1 MKKTLRISLL
11 ILGLLAS
18 STSAYG
24 QDNLP
29 PNVDSGWLAN
39 LNYYRVS
46 AGLNPVTEDKQLSAS
61 VKKHLV
67 YLVMSDPKYFVGTY
81 LNFHSEN
88 PASPYYTPQ
97 GAKSGNE
104 LTSNQSGN
112 QSEAIDSWMQ
122 APFHAIGLMREGLK
136 SVGFAREFNAKTGL
150 YEFGMDVF
158 GKLSSGRSKILTFPG
173 NGSYSHMDT
182 FQGENPDPRKACGA
196 NSQKYRGLPLW
207 VSLLTPPPSQISAE
221 LTTPSGNVLK
231 STDDLCIVSEH
242 NFVTNDAVYGAAG
255 KSILASEHLVLLI
268 AKEPLMPGLQKVSL
282 SMQGRSDISW
292 SFTVIGTPPAI
303 TWTAT
308 QVPEVINWN
317 APPIQ
322 SNDPIAGY
330 DVMIGDVA
338 MTSIQSFRTT
348 TTSFATTNL
357 NPAQY
362 WVCVK
367 AIGQYRSGNCPY
379 FSSYTIQRNLG
390 NVPLN
395 STLSYPAKITIDPIL
410 DNPTKVTWKFQR
422 MPTTDPKKVIQS
434 LKLKI
439 KIAGSNNEFFST
451 DLPVTTQ
458 EFAPPPLDPG
468 DYQMCVTAENS
479 YGASECQWKDFSV
492 IPKAKQTLLLSF
504 PYAGNLAVPGST
516 TTISADSNLHS
527 TSVSLTPK
535 VCSAI
540 SLKGQIQAKAK
551 IAGSCLLH
559 ITNAGDNLNLPL
571 DESQKISI
579 AALVKIKCVKKNKSI
594 FFVTGYNPKCPT
606 S

>member
-18 STSAYG
+18 SASAYG

-67 YLVMSDPKYFVGTY
+67 YLVMSDPKYFVGPY
-81 LNFHSEN
+81 LNLHSEN

-97 GAKSGNE
+97 GVKSGNE
-104 LTSNQSGN
+104 LTSTQSGSP
-112 QSEAIDSWMQ
+112 SEAIDSWMQ

-136 SVGFAREFNAKTGL
+136 SVGFAREFNPKTGF
-150 YEFGMDVF
+150 YEFGMNIF
-158 GKLSSGRSKILTFPG
+158 AKLSTGKSKILTFPG

-182 FQGENPDPRKACGA
+182 FQGENPDPRIACGA
-196 NSQKYRGLPLW
+196 DSQKYKGMPLW
-207 VSLLTPPPSQISAE
+207 VSLLTPPPLQVSAE
-221 LTTPSGNVLK
+221 LTTPSGNVLR
-231 STDDLCIVSEH
+231 SGADLCVVTER
-242 NFVTNDAVYGAAG
+242 NFLTTDPVYGPAG
-255 KSILASEHLVLLI
+255 RSIITNEHLALVI
-268 AKEPLMPGLQKVSL
+268 PKEPLMPGLQKVSL
-282 SMQGRSDISW
+282 SMQGRPDITW

-308 QVPEVINWN
+308 QAPEVINWN

-330 DVMIGDVA
+330 DVMIGNVA

-348 TTSFATTNL
+348 TTSFATTTL
-357 NPAQY
+357 DPAQY

-367 AIGQYRSGNCPY
+367 AIGEYRSGTCPY

-390 NVPLN
+390 SVPLN
-395 STLSYPAKITIDPIL
+395 STLSYPTKIAIDPIL
-410 DNPTKVTWKFQR
+410 DNPTKVTWQLPA
-422 MPTTDPKKVIQS
+422 MPTTGEKVIQS
-434 LKLKI
+434 IKLKI
-439 KIAGSNNEFFST
+439 RIAGSNTEFFST
-451 DLPVTTQ
+451 DLPIATQ
-458 EFAPPPLDPG
+458 EFAPPSLDPG
-468 DYQMCVTAENS
+468 DYQMCVTAENL
-479 YGASECQWKDFSV
+479 YGASACQWEDFSV
-492 IPKAKQTLLLSF
+492 IPKQKQTLLLSF
-504 PYAGNLAVPGST
+504 PYAGNLALPGSS
-516 TTISADSNLHS
+516 TTISADSYLNS
-527 TSVSLTPK
+527 TAMSLTPK
-535 VCSAI
+535 VCSTI

-559 ITNAGDNLNLPL
+559 ITNPGDNLNSPL
-571 DESQKISI
+571 DENQKISI
-579 AALVKIKCVKKNKSI
+579 AKLIKIKCVKKNRSI
-594 FFVTGYNPKCPT
+594 FFITGYNPKCPAV
-606 S
+606 